1 MDARRESSC
10 RPSPLQRF
18 FYWFCWWIVW
28 VAFVLIYRFRCY
40 HARHVPHTG
49 PILIAA
55 NHQSHLDPPAIGI
68 ACAHRPLHFLARSGL
83 FTGRL
88 FGWLIAALNSIPIK
102 EDASDV
108 AAIRAVIQRL
118 EAGAAVL
125 IFPEGSRSPDGELQ
139 EFKRGVAL
147 LMKRAGCPVVPA
159 AVEGAF
165 EAFPRHRSFPRLFGC
180 RIAVMFGKPI
190 PADELLKDGP
200 DAALDRLRQEIE
212 AMRRILKARV
222 RPPAA

>member
-1 MDARRESSC
+1 MDA
-10 RPSPLQRF
+10 PSDTPHHPSLLQRG
-18 FYWFCWWIVW
+18 FYWFCWWIAWTVMTS
-28 VAFVLIYRFRCY
+28 IYRLRSY
-40 HARHVPHTG
+40 HRERVPRTG
-49 PILIAA
+49 AVLIAA
-55 NHQSHLDPPAIGI
+55 NHQSHLDPPAVSLS
-68 ACAHRPLHFLARSGL
+68 CPHRPTHFLARSGL
-83 FTGRL
+83 FRGRF
-88 FGWLIAALNSIPIK
+88 FGWLISALNSIPIK
-102 EDASDV
+102 EDASDL

-125 IFPEGSRSPDGELQ
+125 IFPEGSRSPDGELR

-180 RIAVMFGKPI
+180 RIAVMFGQPI
-190 PADELLKDGP
+190 PADELLKNGP

-212 AMRRILKARV
+212 SMRRVLKARA